1 MERTSVLYQHQRVSD
16 VNVAAVFVL
25 GIKTISEQTFLN
37 LYDGW
42 FKICK
47 SVALNHENGG
57 LERYKTHLLVLVGI
71 SAHCQTMDV
80 KRVLELL
87 LEMTSF
93 IRRNTSY
100 LYETQFVLFL
110 IVYLA
115 VCSQTSL
122 NTLKPDAKLLLQEF
136 RLQFLS
142 VLVPQQSH
150 LYRCFQSHSVF
161 TLKSKKELWRKWFDI
176 EHQEDLNRNWSSG
189 DIEDALAFRRQF
201 KAISSC
207 IPLQSLQQWPHMKAF
222 LSTQHQ
228 PPSCRLLTTKK
239 KLILLMQPPPHIEE
253 TPAQRM
259 SEMLPD
265 ELLMRI
271 FLFLSAKRLCR
282 IASVNKQCHELI
294 CDKQHTENLD
304 STLNEIRNTHH
315 VIIKNIARLQE
326 RTKEILQE
334 HEKDIRSMCEAKL
347 EAQKD
352 MQETNTCVQSNDD
365 VSYWVGKTQQLNVQV
380 EWGRELATRLNT
392 LNQNLMKEN
401 QCLKIENST
410 QKQECEFLMKQIV
423 NVKKEN
429 GRLRSHFEETRCEIE
444 ASKGLKKSIMSVST
458 SALPHV
464 KPSEWNFIARN
475 TQRPASAKKCSNDMK
490 SMGTVPDT
498 RYKEII
504 KRLKRLLETE
514 RQNLQNVRT
523 LYTSHQQNRTEL
535 ENLIEACVNDIRLRR
550 NQPAQNS
557 NELDRKER
565 KALMK
570 KLCKQERIL
579 QLLSAAIHTST

>member
-1 MERTSVLYQHQRVSD
+1 
-16 VNVAAVFVL
+16 
-25 GIKTISEQTFLN
+25 
-37 LYDGW
+37 
-42 FKICK
+42 
-47 SVALNHENGG
+47 
-57 LERYKTHLLVLVGI
+57 
-71 SAHCQTMDV
+71 
-80 KRVLELL
+80 
-87 LEMTSF
+87 
-93 IRRNTSY
+93 
-100 LYETQFVLFL
+100 
-110 IVYLA
+110 
-115 VCSQTSL
+115 
-122 NTLKPDAKLLLQEF
+122 
-136 RLQFLS
+136 
-142 VLVPQQSH
+142 
-150 LYRCFQSHSVF
+150 
-161 TLKSKKELWRKWFDI
+161 
-176 EHQEDLNRNWSSG
+176 
-189 DIEDALAFRRQF
+189 
-201 KAISSC
+201 
-207 IPLQSLQQWPHMKAF
+207 
-222 LSTQHQ
+222 
-228 PPSCRLLTTKK
+228 
-239 KLILLMQPPPHIEE
+239 
-253 TPAQRM
+253 
-259 SEMLPD
+259 
-265 ELLMRI
+265 
-271 FLFLSAKRLCR
+271 
-282 IASVNKQCHELI
+282 
-294 CDKQHTENLD
+294 
-304 STLNEIRNTHH
+304 
-315 VIIKNIARLQE
+315 
-326 RTKEILQE
+326 
-334 HEKDIRSMCEAKL
+334 MCEAKL

-535 ENLIEACVNDIRLRR
+535 ENLIEACVNDIRLQR